1 MHCTAGV
8 ISLLKIYLWQTKTR
22 DFQLWLVSVNAEYDQ
37 QSSIKGVGLSLYQE
51 YTWMHF
57 LSFVFV
63 FVFIFFLVT
72 TNFLNTVQV
81 LFSPYGGIYTQTYQ
95 TSKNP
100 ELVNLG
106 YTSGDY
112 FQG

>member
-1 MHCTAGV
+1 MNAG
-8 ISLLKIYLWQTKTR
+8 
-22 DFQLWLVSVNAEYDQ
+22 YDQ

-51 YTWMHF
+51 CTLMHF
-57 LSFVFV
+57 LSFVLV

-72 TNFLNTVQV
+72 TNVLNTVQV
-81 LFSPYGGIYTQTYQ
+81 LFSPYGAIYTQTYQ

-106 YTSGDY
+106 YTRGDY